1 MKAYELVLS
10 CDTDTKY
17 KKQEEIL
24 RRQGLIGIALFYKLE
39 LEKDYRRFFKSRE
52 EIWLDWADKD
62 ASKYLDYL
70 RQLEELEAQQ

>member
-10 CDTDTKY
+10 CDTDTEY
-17 KKQEEIL
+17 KKQREIL
-24 RRQGLIGIALFYKLE
+24 RRQELIDMALFYKLE

-70 RQLEELEAQQ
+70 RQLEELEAMQ

>member
-10 CDTDTKY
+10 CNTYTEY
-17 KKQEEIL
+17 KKQRKIL
-24 RRQGLIGIALFYKLE
+24 KKQELIDQALYYKRELE
-39 LEKDYRRFFKSRE
+39 LDYRRFFKSRE

>member
-10 CDTDTKY
+10 CDDSEYEKQRKIL
-17 KKQEEIL
+17 KKQE
-24 RRQGLIGIALFYKLE
+24 LIDQALYYKRELE
-39 LEKDYRRFFKSRE
+39 LDYRRFFKSRRE
-52 EIWLDWADKD
+52 MWLDWADKD